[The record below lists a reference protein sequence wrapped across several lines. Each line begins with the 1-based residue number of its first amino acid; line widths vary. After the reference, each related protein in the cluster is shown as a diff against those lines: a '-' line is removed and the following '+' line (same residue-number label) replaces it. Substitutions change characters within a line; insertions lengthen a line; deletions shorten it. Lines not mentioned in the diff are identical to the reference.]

1 MPIIKNNF
9 LKGKMNQ
16 DLDDRLIPN
25 GEYREAVNLKITRSD
40 GDDVGAMQSIRSN
53 ASFTTFTSSQ
63 LTNGTLL
70 GMGNNVNVIGFY
82 INQGTNSFYW
92 FVTDF
97 TSTPQTTRA
106 QSSNKCAI
114 LEQKEGES
122 TPSILVQGHF
132 LNFDSNNPIK
142 GINMIDDLLFF
153 TDNNNQPRKINVNLA
168 RSNGSFYSNE
178 DHISVAKYY
187 PFTVPRLI
195 KQVET
200 NLKAQSNI
208 TTASSQTLVYTYTN
222 PSSFAIESNMT
233 MYFIVNAVQYS
244 AEVTSV
250 NDDNANSDFEV
261 TINQVKTTSDN
272 QAITSAINNVSTD
285 IDFTFVSNDT
295 SMIETSDSDVD
306 ADYLKERFV
315 KFAYRFKFV
324 DGEYSLISPFTQA
337 CFIPEF
343 YKPASKDQPPNL
355 TSGGIDLDDE
365 FEAVKSTDLQKMVNY
380 ISQLNL
386 FIETPYSL
394 KTLYN
399 KLHITEVEIIMQEA
413 GVASLRSVNE
423 IDISTLA
430 IELSTTTEAEK
441 TRRRSNILKNT
452 YKSTFPFKV
461 LPESETV
468 RVYDNVPIKAATQEL
483 VSNRVVYGN
492 ITLGNTPPNQVEYNL
507 NTAERTSTDYNLEKE
522 YPTQSLKQRR
532 SYQVGVVFADR
543 YGRQTSVILPTNNG
557 RDTVFLPH
565 NSNLGDDDDTG
576 YDNGDGYALNVNF
589 TKAVSNENLYSE
601 TNPLGWYSY
610 KIVVKQVEQDYYNVY
625 APYLI
630 KDFPDT
636 NNKTWLTL
644 HGDNVNKVPRSLDSS
659 ANPDTVL
666 SPSEAVLYPKVINIA
681 AGTPPSATYSN
692 TGDTDTFT
700 FGDMKVI
707 SIGTLKDNNLG
718 TNSTANDSNTYANIF
733 TPNRKFYE
741 YHKNHL
747 LAEIKNSYGVDDT
760 AFSNIFYEN
769 TIQTNVSTDNAT
781 SQADLKAQTSLVVLE
796 TEPFESAIDIY
807 YETSTSGLVSK
818 LNEDIT
824 IGDDIANIEISNSTF
839 PESTDDDTFTDIA
852 FTAKSA
858 GATDVAGATINLI
871 SITTVADPNTT
882 INYLTIGQDPGD
894 SNKYKLK
901 VVNAQY
907 YENGGNTKKYIVK
920 VTATNSANTQTTGEF
935 SFQVNLTNTNLL
947 LESSNA
953 NHFSNPSL
961 HTVTAPISA
970 ETLLTVITADNGASE
985 DTGQE
990 HANIEYTITGI
1001 KESDEENGTYTDHS
1015 DQGLFVLDPPNSGN
1029 LKVGD
1034 QNIIIG
1040 KYYKVLLKAKDTA
1053 ITTSNPDS
1061 EYEEFDTTEWVVHA
1075 NPGDSGDYY
1084 FYSDSFY
1091 YSVGNDN
1098 DDLDRARGFN
1108 ALDNRPEMLQE
1119 FDAGDREG
1127 RATSASTLGSEP
1139 ILYARTLGWNSFD
1152 TSETFINAS
1161 LLPSNNLPPSD
1172 IGSLEFFKT
1181 YTITHTPISG
1191 TPQNHDINAFA
1202 LNALTG
1208 FTDIKLL
1215 KIEEIHDRS
1224 EDGDGDRDQKNSFS
1238 NIKIWITNNEA
1249 VVNALENGTKRVKIT
1264 LHNELVNIYSAPM
1277 KTYTA
1282 PDIPTNLLT
1291 AVAVDTVG
1299 TGPGTGFPLITSYN
1313 SHVEPETVTEG
1324 SGYSVAN
1331 NVATTGGSGTGMT
1344 VNILSIETGGG
1355 VDMDS
1360 AVVNG
1365 NTPDGAYI
1373 SNGGTGYK
1381 VGDVITISGGTTS
1394 ATFTLVA
1401 NAFSDSDN
1409 KGLSITRNINNSNGY
1424 GTAAAANTGSIVE
1437 IKNYFFDNDGANN
1450 NTIIFKP
1457 SRIIDGNA
1465 FVDASTVNLNGII
1478 EIAGNY
1484 ENDSVEFTV
1493 NSVDT
1498 TTLAATVHTVA
1509 NSEVR
1514 SKGEKYLDDGY
1525 PSTNAILG
1533 GGAKKISIS
1542 VEDTPSNL
1550 LSVYQPS

>member
-40 GDDVGAMQSIRSN
+40 GDDVGAMQSVRSN
-53 ASFTTFTSSQ
+53 ASFTTFTPSQ

-70 GMGNNVNVIGFY
+70 GMGNDINVIGFY

-97 TSTPQTTRA
+97 TSTPQITRA

-122 TPSILVQGHF
+122 NPSILVQGHF
-132 LNFDSNNPIK
+132 LNFDSNNPIR

-178 DHISVAKYY
+178 DHLSVAKYY
-187 PFTVPRLI
+187 PFTAPRLI

-208 TTASSQTLVYTYTN
+208 TSATSQTLVYTYTN
-222 PSSFAIESNMT
+222 PASFAIESNMT
-233 MYFIVNAVQYS
+233 MYFIVDSVQYS
-244 AEVTSV
+244 AEVASV

-261 TINQVKTTSDN
+261 TINQVKTTSDD
-272 QAITSAINNVSTD
+272 QAITSSINNVGTD
-285 IDFTFVSNDT
+285 IDFTFVSNNT

-355 TSGGIDLDDE
+355 TSGGISLDDE

-380 ISQLNL
+380 ISQLDL

-399 KLHITEVEIIMQEA
+399 ELHVTDVEIIMQEA

-423 IDISTLA
+423 INISTLA
-430 IELSTTTEAEK
+430 VELDTTTEAEK

-492 ITLGNTPPNQVEYNL
+492 ITLGNTPPSQVEYSL

-522 YPTQSLKQRR
+522 YPAQSLKQRR

-589 TKAVSNENLYSE
+589 TKTISNENLYSA

-610 KIVVKQVEQDYYNVY
+610 KIVVKQVEQEYYNVF

-644 HGDNVNKVPRSLDSS
+644 HGDNVNKVPRSLDSR
-659 ANPDTVL
+659 ANPDTLL
-666 SPSEAVLYPKVINIA
+666 SPSEAVLYPKVINTA
-681 AGTPPSATYSN
+681 TGTPPSATYSN

-707 SIGTLKDNNLG
+707 SIGTLKDHNLG
-718 TNSTANDSNTYANIF
+718 TNSTADDSNTYANIF

-760 AFSNIFYEN
+760 VFSNIFYED
-769 TIQTNVSTDNAT
+769 TILTGLDEGDAT
-781 SQADLKAQTSLVVLE
+781 SQDDLKAQTSLVVLE

-807 YETSTSGLVSK
+807 YETSTSGLISK

-824 IGDDIANIEISNSTF
+824 IGDDITNIEISNNTF
-839 PESTDDDTFTDIA
+839 PESTNSGEFTDIA

-882 INYLTIGQDPGD
+882 INYLTIEQDPGD

-901 VVNAQY
+901 VNTAQY

-920 VTATNSANTQTTGEF
+920 VTATNSAETQTTGEF
-935 SFQVNLTNTNLL
+935 SFEVKLTNTDLDL
-947 LESSNA
+947 DSSNSD
-953 NHFSNPSL
+953 HFTNPSL
-961 HTVTAPISA
+961 HTVTSPISA
-970 ETLLTVITADNGASE
+970 GTLLTVITADNGASE
-985 DTGQE
+985 DTAQE
-990 HANIEYTITGI
+990 HDNIEYTITGI
-1001 KESDEENGTYTDHS
+1001 KESNEENGTYTDHS
-1015 DQGLFVLDPPNSGN
+1015 DQDLFVLDPPNSGN

-1034 QNIIIG
+1034 ENIIIG

-1053 ITTSNPDS
+1053 ITTGNPDS
-1061 EYEEFDTTEWVVHA
+1061 EYEEFDTTEWVLHA

-1084 FYSDSFY
+1084 VYEREFVSL
-1091 YSVGNDN
+1091 VGNDS
-1098 DDLDRARGFN
+1098 DDRSMRRGFN
-1108 ALDNRPEMLQE
+1108 ALENSPFLLQQ
-1119 FDAGDREG
+1119 FDPGDREG
-1127 RATSASTLGSEP
+1127 QNLTNVTEP
-1139 ILYARTLGWNSFD
+1139 ILIAQTVGWNSFNHE
-1152 TSETFINAS
+1152 TSDAARFDNYALI
-1161 LLPSNNLPPSD
+1161 PSNDSTND
-1172 IGSLEFFKT
+1172 IGALEFFET
-1181 YTITHTPISG
+1181 YSITHTPVSG
-1191 TPQNHDINAFA
+1191 TPQSYNINTFA

-1208 FTDIKLL
+1208 STDIKLL
-1215 KIEEIHDRS
+1215 KLIEYTDRDEDS
-1224 EDGDGDRDQKNSFS
+1224 DGDTEEQSDFL
-1238 NIKIWITNNEA
+1238 NIKLWITNNEA
-1249 VVNALENGTKRVKIT
+1249 MVNALANGSKRVKISIARLENGST
-1264 LHNELVNIYSAPM
+1264 IFTNLYSAPM
-1277 KTYTA
+1277 KTYQK
-1282 PDIPTNLLT
+1282 
-1291 AVAVDTVG
+1291 
-1299 TGPGTGFPLITSYN
+1299 PLINGLISTTGDITRDG
-1313 SHVEPETVTEG
+1313 TVILKKQVQGENYT
-1324 SGYSVAN
+1324 VQN
-1331 NVATTGGSGTGMT
+1331 NVATTTNGSGTGMT
-1344 VNILSIETGGG
+1344 VNITSVNSNTVSGFEWTNGINSMTIANAGSGYRIGDEITVTGGNPNQTF
-1355 VDMDS
+1355 VLY
-1360 AVVNG
+1360 AHHAIN
-1365 NTPDGAYI
+1365 
-1373 SNGGTGYK
+1373 GTG
-1381 VGDVITISGGTTS
+1381 
-1394 ATFTLVA
+1394 
-1401 NAFSDSDN
+1401 SDFG
-1409 KGLSITRNINNSNGY
+1409 KGLAIERNINFTQGY
-1424 GTAAAANTGSIVE
+1424 GTAAAANTGSIVT
-1437 IKNYFFDNDGANN
+1437 IQNYFAASGGSNNNLVTFKDVGLEAGFGESLLDALSYNLTGAIELTRLVDDNDSSISSG
-1450 NTIIFKP
+1450 
-1457 SRIIDGNA
+1457 
-1465 FVDASTVNLNGII
+1465 V
-1478 EIAGNY
+1478 
-1484 ENDSVEFTV
+1484 V
-1493 NSVDT
+1493 NSTNLSTLVADKVGTVTGKYADNFSHPPSNAMFDT
-1498 TTLAATVHTVA
+1498 DVYKV
-1509 NSEVR
+1509 S
-1514 SKGEKYLDDGY
+1514 
-1525 PSTNAILG
+1525 
-1533 GGAKKISIS
+1533 ISI
-1542 VEDTPSNL
+1542 EDTPSNL

>member
-610 KIVVKQVEQDYYNVY
+610 KIVVKQVEQEYYNVY

-718 TNSTANDSNTYANIF
+718 TNSTANDTNTYANIF

-760 AFSNIFYEN
+760 GFSNIFYEE
-769 TIQTNVSTDNAT
+769 TIQTGVSTDDAT

-824 IGDDIANIEISNSTF
+824 IGDDIANVEISNNTF
-839 PESTDDDTFTDIA
+839 PESTDNNTFTDIA

-882 INYLTIGQDPGD
+882 INYLTVGQDPSD

-920 VTATNSANTQTTGEF
+920 ITATNSANTQTTGEF

-1015 DQGLFVLDPPNSGN
+1015 DQNLFVLDPPNSGN

-1053 ITTSNPDS
+1053 ITTSNPDN
-1061 EYEEFDTTEWVVHA
+1061 EYEEFDTTEWVLHA
-1075 NPGDSGDYY
+1075 DPGDSGDYY
-1084 FYSDSFY
+1084 FRMDTFYS
-1091 YSVGNDN
+1091 SVGNDN
-1098 DDLDRARGFN
+1098 DDFNRQRGFN
-1108 ALDNRPEMLQE
+1108 ALDNSPEILQI

-1127 RATSASTLGSEP
+1127 RATGSSTLGNAEP
-1139 ILYARTLGWNSFD
+1139 ILYARTLGWNSFNHE
-1152 TSETFINAS
+1152 TSDAARFSNYA
-1161 LLPSNNLPPSD
+1161 LLPSNDSTSD

-1181 YTITHTPISG
+1181 YSITHTPISG
-1191 TPQNHDINAFA
+1191 TAQSYNINGFA

-1208 FTDIKLL
+1208 STDIKLL
-1215 KIEEIHDRS
+1215 KLAESSNRS
-1224 EDGDGDRDQKNSFS
+1224 EDSDGDREEGNSF
-1238 NIKIWITNNEA
+1238 NDIKLWITNNETI
-1249 VVNALENGTKRVKIT
+1249 VNALANGTKRVKISLARLENGDAIFT
-1264 LHNELVNIYSAPM
+1264 NLYSAPM
-1277 KTYTA
+1277 KTYQM
-1282 PDIPTNLLT
+1282 PPIDGL
-1291 AVAVDTVG
+1291 VDTN
-1299 TGPGTGFPLITSYN
+1299 TTSDVQV
-1313 SHVEPETVTEG
+1313 SG
-1324 SGYSVAN
+1324 SVVFKLKAPRGENFSVQN
-1331 NVATTGGSGTGMT
+1331 NLSTTTNGSGTGMT
-1344 VNILSIETGGG
+1344 VNILSVYSTSSGTGLT
-1355 VDMDS
+1355 
-1360 AVVNG
+1360 NG
-1365 NTPDGAYI
+1365 IDDLSI
-1373 SNGGTGYK
+1373 SNLGSGYRIGDEVTVVQGSSSQTFELSAHHAINGTGSNF
-1381 VGDVITISGGTTS
+1381 G
-1394 ATFTLVA
+1394 
-1401 NAFSDSDN
+1401 
-1409 KGLSITRNINNSNGY
+1409 KGLVIERNINFTQGY
-1424 GTAAAANTGSIVE
+1424 GTVAAANTGSIVTVQ
-1437 IKNYFFDNDGANN
+1437 NYFAASGGTNNNLVRFKDVGLETGFGGSVLDALSYNLDGAIELTRLVDNSDTSVNSGVVNSTNLSTLVANKVGVVQGEYADNDS
-1450 NTIIFKP
+1450 FP
-1457 SRIIDGNA
+1457 
-1465 FVDASTVNLNGII
+1465 
-1478 EIAGNY
+1478 
-1484 ENDSVEFTV
+1484 
-1493 NSVDT
+1493 
-1498 TTLAATVHTVA
+1498 
-1509 NSEVR
+1509 
-1514 SKGEKYLDDGY
+1514 
-1525 PSTNAILG
+1525 PSTAMIDTDVYKVSIAI
-1533 GGAKKISIS
+1533 
-1542 VEDTPSNL
+1542 EDTPSNL